1 MNQQLDLFATSRRR
15 PLGTDPVIDWDSV
28 TGFDLSADV
37 ALARRWVREVNEPLA
52 RRIDKMRR
60 QRRRLPLVNP

>member
-1 MNQQLDLFATSRRR
+1 MNQQLDLFPPPRRR

-28 TGFDLSADV
+28 TGFDLAADL
-37 ALARRWVREVNEPLA
+37 ALARRWVREVNEPFA

-60 QRRRLPLVNP
+60 QRRRLPLVKP